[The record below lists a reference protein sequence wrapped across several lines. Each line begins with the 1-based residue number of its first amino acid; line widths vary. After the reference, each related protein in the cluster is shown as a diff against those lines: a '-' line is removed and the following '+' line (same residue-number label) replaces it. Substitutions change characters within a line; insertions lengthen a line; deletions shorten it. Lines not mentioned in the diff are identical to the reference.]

1 MFKPNNLDFN
11 DGLAGAYTEIPNHG
25 EMLSMFRFRANYE
38 LDIFN
43 LNSHEESISFLIDK
57 LGKDIEALRAHL
69 GEVQLPRTTSIDEL
83 IEQLLL
89 LKAQGHTDIYAYR
102 PYPND
107 FDHELIGIKL
117 VPVEIDYEHQQANP
131 NKHLP
136 DSVIIWDNE

>member
-1 MFKPNNLDFN
+1 MFKPQNLDFN
-11 DGLAGAYTEIPNHG
+11 DGLAGAYTETPNQG
-25 EMLSMFRFRANYE
+25 EMLRIFKFRASYE

-43 LNSHEESISFLIDK
+43 LNSHEESIRFLIDK

-69 GEVQLPRTTSIDEL
+69 GEVQLPRTGIDDL
-83 IEQLLL
+83 IDQLLL

-131 NKHLP
+131 GKNLP
-136 DSVIIWDNE
+136 DSVIVWDNE